1 MYGFRDNL
9 MPSLLSTYIIIGT
22 VCFTNPGDVDAC
34 RQIIKKGLLSPADCS
49 MRWQSSVYRI
59 HEEIREKG
67 LSLTHVE
74 GYCIPVDP
82 NIDTSIKL
90 SYNTI

>member
-1 MYGFRDNL
+1 MIS
-9 MPSLLSTYIIIGT
+9 SLLSTYILIGT
-22 VCFTNPGDVDAC
+22 VCFTNPGDVDSC
-34 RQIIKKGLLSPADCS
+34 KQIIKKGVLSPADCS
-49 MRWQSSVYRI
+49 VVWQSNVYRI
-59 HEEIREKG
+59 HREIEEKG

-82 NIDTSIKL
+82 DVDTNLKL

>member
-1 MYGFRDNL
+1 MLASF
-9 MPSLLSTYIIIGT
+9 LSTYLLIGT

-34 RQIIKKGLLSPADCS
+34 RQIIKKGVLSPADCS
-49 MRWQSSVYRI
+49 VIWQSNVYRI
-59 HEEIREKG
+59 HKEIEEKG

>member
-1 MYGFRDNL
+1 MLASF
-9 MPSLLSTYIIIGT
+9 LSTYLLIGT

-34 RQIIKKGLLSPADCS
+34 RQIIKKGVLSPADCS
-49 MRWQSSVYRI
+49 VIWQSNVYRI
-59 HEEIREKG
+59 HREIEEKG

-82 NIDTSIKL
+82 DIDTSIKL

>member
-1 MYGFRDNL
+1 MLASF
-9 MPSLLSTYIIIGT
+9 LSTYLLIGT

-34 RQIIKKGLLSPADCS
+34 RQIIKKGVLSPADCS
-49 MRWQSSVYRI
+49 VIWQSNVYRI
-59 HEEIREKG
+59 HKEIEEKG

-82 NIDTSIKL
+82 DIDTSIKL

>member
-1 MYGFRDNL
+1 M
-9 MPSLLSTYIIIGT
+9 
-22 VCFTNPGDVDAC
+22 CFTNPGDVDSC
-34 RQIIKKGLLSPADCS
+34 KQIIKKGVLSPADCS
-49 MRWQSSVYRI
+49 VVWQSNVYRI
-59 HEEIREKG
+59 HREIEEKG

-82 NIDTSIKL
+82 DVDTNLKL